1 MTAINLL
8 AHGGFASPP
17 LNLATD
23 VLRGDRRSSVAEH
36 LQSIRSLPDA
46 ATVGFHVRKDRRFE
60 VVDLDSLLAESACLA
75 AELAESLPFGTPVLL
90 ATRSPEATLRAF
102 LAAILANR
110 PPAIFPSRLAAE
122 APERTAERLQEAART
137 LGPHGL
143 VAEASRLGSVPDT
156 KALARVAGR
165 SSAGEP
171 LGDGTRRLS
180 QGRLDSVCHYQFSSG
195 STRSPAAIAIT
206 HRNVLAHI
214 EALSTRIGLTPDDTL
229 VSWLPL
235 GHDMGLV
242 GKVLLSLV
250 TGANLR
256 LMSPFEFMTRPI
268 DWLRAISDHPGVVTA
283 APTMAFDVLVRRV
296 DMSEMSDLDLS
307 TWKRA
312 YCGAEPVHVPT
323 LQRFIEAFAPFGF
336 DPAALTPT
344 YGLAEATLM
353 ATMPRRGSIARFV
366 EARSS
371 SVHAGNVA
379 DVVDEHHFTGKTTID
394 QGISLLAC
402 LGPPAD
408 NLELTIVDESGKTV
422 TDPHRIGEVA
432 LAGPT
437 ISPGTRRP
445 DGGLDRLDS
454 PYLTGDLGFLHDGE
468 LVIVDRMKSV
478 LIWNGQ
484 NYSASLSEHRL
495 ASATAFPAGRLLA
508 IEYESIARGRSI
520 AVVAELGRGQDP
532 EEVADALL
540 AQAAHLD
547 HPVHEI
553 VVIPSG
559 HIPRT
564 TSGKKKRDRVRN
576 DLSSGMLDV
585 LATRKPAAI
594 ATEERVSAPTVV
606 AAPEELDLDEE
617 DARSAVFRLINETLS
632 HRGRSAPNLS
642 DGLRLRND
650 LGLDSLDLLD
660 ICVGVEEALG
670 IAIREEQLPGL
681 TTVGD
686 VIALRNNVEGIA
698 LNALIDEV
706 RRDVPQVWRHV
717 SSQRGRLV
725 VIEGKELVDLASV
738 NYLGLD
744 LDPEVMAS
752 IEPMVRE
759 WGVHPSWT
767 RAVASP
773 APYEQLE
780 GMLAHLTGARDTLV
794 FPSISLL
801 HLGVLPL
808 LVGRGTLIVEQTAHQ
823 SIQVAADTARAQGA
837 EVRRFHFQDLSTLET
852 ALKAARPGKR
862 VVALDG
868 VYSMSGDLPPLG
880 AIADIAEEFDA
891 EVYVDDAHGLGVIG
905 SDPTPQNPYGNGGGG
920 IVRHLGLDPARFI
933 YVSGLSK
940 SFSSMAAFITLR
952 NSEERHK
959 LQRTGSIIFSGPVPV
974 ASLATAIRG
983 LEINQKR
990 GAELRARL
998 LAVTRQVIASVDSA
1012 GLQRS
1017 STTEFPIVNVVI
1029 GSLRPVV
1036 HASRLMWDEG
1046 VLLTP
1051 SVFPAAP
1058 LNRGG
1063 LRMSLTASHTD
1074 EELERAHRALIRLA
1088 SDMTALPGRRPVSQA
1103 GLDPGPRF
1111 ASPSVV
1117 SLPNEGMNGGRS

>member
-1 MTAINLL
+1 MTSISVL
-8 AHGGFASPP
+8 AHGGFESDP
-17 LNLATD
+17 LNLASD

-36 LQSIRSLPDA
+36 LQSIRAMPEAS
-46 ATVGFHVRKDRRFE
+46 TVGFHVRKDRRFE
-60 VVDLDSLLAESACLA
+60 VVTLDTLLNESAGVA
-75 AELAESLPFGTPVLL
+75 AELAETLPHGTPVLI
-90 ATRSPEATLRAF
+90 ATRSPEATLRAY
-102 LAAILANR
+102 LSAILANR

-122 APERTAERLQEAART
+122 APERTAERIQVAATT

-143 VAEASRLGSVPDT
+143 VAEGPRLGSVPDT
-156 KALARVAGR
+156 GALHRTAWRP
-165 SSAGEP
+165 SASAHLHKIP
-171 LGDGTRRLS
+171 MRLS

-195 STRSPAAIAIT
+195 STRRPAAIAIT
-206 HRNVLAHI
+206 NRNLLAHI

-242 GKVLLSLV
+242 GKVLLAIL
-250 TGANLR
+250 TGADLR

-268 DWLRAISDHPGVVTA
+268 DWLRAVSEHPGVVTA
-283 APTMAFDVLVRRV
+283 APTMAFDVATRRV
-296 DMSEMSDLDLS
+296 DTADLADLDLS
-307 TWKRA
+307 SWKRA
-312 YCGAEPVHVPT
+312 YCGAEPVHIPT
-323 LQRFIEAFAPFGF
+323 LQRFIDVFAPFGF
-336 DPAALTPT
+336 DPAALMPT

-353 ATMPRRGSIARFV
+353 ATMPQPESASRFI

-371 SVHAGNVA
+371 SIQAGLIA
-379 DVVDEHHFTGKTTID
+379 EIVDEFQFPQRATAHRGT
-394 QGISLLAC
+394 SLLAC
-402 LGPPAD
+402 LGPAAD
-408 NLELTIVDESGKTV
+408 NVELTIVDESGHALE
-422 TDPHRIGEVA
+422 DPHQIGEVA

-454 PYLTGDLGFLHDGE
+454 PYRTGDLGFLHAGE
-468 LVIVDRMKSV
+468 LVIVDRVKSV

-495 ASATAFPAGRLLA
+495 ASATNFPANRLLA
-508 IEYESIARGRSI
+508 LEYQTPEHGRRIAI
-520 AVVAELGRGQDP
+520 VAELGRGQDP
-532 EEVADALL
+532 DEVADALL
-540 AQAAHLD
+540 TPTTELD

-576 DLSSGMLDV
+576 ELSSSRLNV
-585 LATRKPAAI
+585 LARRTPTAI
-594 ATEERVSAPTVV
+594 ATEETVDTPIVV
-606 AAPEELDLDEE
+606 AAPQSLDLDEE

-632 HRGRSAPNLS
+632 LRGRSASNLS
-642 DGLRLRND
+642 DGLRLKDD

-670 IAIREEQLPGL
+670 IAIREEQLPEL
-681 TTVGD
+681 NTVGD
-686 VIALRNNVEGIA
+686 VVALRDNGEGLA

-706 RRDVPQVWRHV
+706 QRDVPQVWRHV
-717 SSQRGRLV
+717 TSQRGRLV

-744 LDPEVMAS
+744 LDPEVMDS
-752 IEPMVRE
+752 IQPMIRR

-773 APYEQLE
+773 APYELLE
-780 GMLAHLTGARDTLV
+780 ARLAQLTGARDTLV
-794 FPSISLL
+794 FPNISLL

-808 LVGRGTLIVEQTAHQ
+808 LVGRGTLVVEQTSHQ

-837 EVRRFHFQDLSTLET
+837 EVRRFNFQDLSTLES
-852 ALKAARPGKR
+852 ALQAARPDKR
-862 VVALDG
+862 IVALDG

-880 AIADIAEEFDA
+880 DIADLAEKFGA

-920 IVRHLGLDPARFI
+920 IVKHLGLDPERFI

-952 NSEERHK
+952 NSEERHL
-959 LQRTGSIIFSGPVPV
+959 LQQAGSIIFSGPVPV
-974 ASLATAIRG
+974 ASLATAIKG

-990 GAELRARL
+990 GGELRARL

-1063 LRMSLTASHTD
+1063 LRMSLTASHSD
-1074 EELERAHRALIRLA
+1074 EELAKADRAISKLA
-1088 SDMTALPGRRPVSQA
+1088 SDAWLTA
-1103 GLDPGPRF
+1103 
-1111 ASPSVV
+1111 
-1117 SLPNEGMNGGRS
+1117 

>member
-1 MTAINLL
+1 MTAISLL

-23 VLRGDRRSSVAEH
+23 VLRGDRRSSLAEH
-36 LQSIRSLPDA
+36 LHSIRSMPQA
-46 ATVGFHVRKDRRFE
+46 STVGFHVRKDRRFE
-60 VVDLDSLLAESACLA
+60 VFSLDSLLIETAGVA
-75 AELAESLPFGTPVLL
+75 AELAEALPHGVPVLI
-90 ATRSPEATLRAF
+90 ATRSPETTLKAY
-102 LAAILANR
+102 LAAVLANR

-122 APERTAERLQEAART
+122 APDRTAERLRDAART

-143 VAEASRLGSVPDT
+143 VAESSRLDSVPET
-156 KALARVAGR
+156 GALARVAWR
-165 SSAGEP
+165 SSASDRPVDRKG
-171 LGDGTRRLS
+171 GRLS

-195 STRSPAAIAIT
+195 STRKPAAIAIT

-214 EALSTRIGLTPDDTL
+214 EALSTRIGLTPSDTL

-268 DWLRAISDHPGVVTA
+268 DWLRAVSEHPGVVTA
-283 APTMAFDVLVRRV
+283 APTMAFDVALRRV
-296 DMSEMSDLDLS
+296 DRAEMGDLDLS

-312 YCGAEPVHVPT
+312 YCGAEPVHIPT

-336 DPAALTPT
+336 DPSALMPT

-353 ATMPRRGSIARFV
+353 ATMPRPESTARFV
-366 EARSS
+366 KARSTS
-371 SVHAGNVA
+371 IHAGHVA
-379 DVVDEHHFTGKTTID
+379 DVVEEHHLPAEASAGR
-394 QGISLLAC
+394 GMSLLAC

-408 NLELTIVDESGKTV
+408 NLDLTIVDESGEALA
-422 TDPHRIGEVA
+422 DPHQIGEVA

-445 DGGLDRLDS
+445 DGGLDRLES
-454 PYLTGDLGFLHDGE
+454 PYRTGDLGFLHDGE

-484 NYSASLSEHRL
+484 NYSAALSEHRL
-495 ASATAFPAGRLLA
+495 ASAADFSTSRLLA
-508 IEYESIARGRSI
+508 IEYESLSHGRSI

-540 AQAAHLD
+540 LPAADLD
-547 HPVHEI
+547 HPVHEV

-576 DLSSGMLDV
+576 DLSSGVLTV

-594 ATEERVSAPTVV
+594 AAEERVAPPIVV
-606 AAPEELDLDEE
+606 AAPRELDLNEE

-632 HRGRSAPNLS
+632 HRGRSAPDLS
-642 DGLRLRND
+642 DGVRLRDD

-660 ICVGVEEALG
+660 ICVGVEEALD
-670 IAIREEQLPGL
+670 IAIREEQLPEL

-686 VIALRNNVEGIA
+686 LIALRNNGEGIA

-706 RRDVPQVWRHV
+706 QRDVPQVWRHV
-717 SSQRGRLV
+717 SSQSGRLV

-744 LDPEVMAS
+744 LDPEVMEA
-752 IEPMVRE
+752 IQPMVHE

-780 GMLAHLTGARDTLV
+780 AMLAHLTGARDTLV

-808 LVGRGTLIVEQTAHQ
+808 LVGRGTLVVEQTAHQ
-823 SIQVAADTARAQGA
+823 SIQIAADTARAQGA
-837 EVRRFHFQDLSTLET
+837 GVRHFHFQDLSTLEA
-852 ALKAARPGKR
+852 ALKPARPGKK

-880 AIADIAEEFDA
+880 DIADIAEEHGA
-891 EVYVDDAHGLGVIG
+891 EIYLDDAHGIGVIG

-920 IVRHLGLDPARFI
+920 IVKHLGLDPARFI

-940 SFSSMAAFITLR
+940 SFSSMGAFITLR
-952 NSEERHK
+952 NSEERHL
-959 LQRTGSIIFSGPVPV
+959 LQQAGSIIFSGPIPV
-974 ASLATAIRG
+974 ASLATAIKS
-983 LEINQKR
+983 LEINQQR
-990 GAELRARL
+990 GNQLRDRL
-998 LAVTRQVIASVDSA
+998 LAATRRVIDSVESA

-1017 STTEFPIVNVVI
+1017 SMTQFPIINVVI

-1063 LRMSLTASHTD
+1063 LRMSLTASHSD
-1074 EELERAHRALIRLA
+1074 EELAKADRAISKLA
-1088 SDMTALPGRRPVSQA
+1088 SDSWLTA
-1103 GLDPGPRF
+1103 
-1111 ASPSVV
+1111 
-1117 SLPNEGMNGGRS
+1117 